1 MDCVEEL
8 FQHSPFAIPLQ
19 ETAVNALLTLSV
31 KILALRRV
39 PNTPEETIVKTTD
52 LARAAHPIMTVM
64 VSMDLLEWD
73 QTKPAILK
81 PVFALPSLVTQTIM
95 VEDLMLA
102 HPLHPTVKLMEVVS
116 HVPRVLNVDHL
127 MVLLELEPSEPPTNP
142 SVDPMEFASHVK
154 PILTVEVDSTVKLVE
169 PVLTVPPIHQFIVLH
184 LLMVVLLLASLL
196 VIVIL
201 LDSVRTR
208 MDKLFAT
215 LQPRD
220 VKILASETH
229 GVLEEVT
236 LLPEILEVVLTANKV
251 VCARTVEQLNPTL
264 PAVDPL
270 MDLTLLLLDTLEPP
284 TNLIVDLPNN
294 VLLHSPAS

>member
-8 FQHSPFAIPLQ
+8 FQHSPFAIPLL

-64 VSMDLLEWD
+64 VSMDPLEWD

-81 PVFALPSLVTQTIM
+81 PVFALPSLVTPTIM

-142 SVDPMEFASHVK
+142 SVDPMEFALHVK
-154 PILTVEVDSTVKLVE
+154 PILTVVPISTVKLVE
-169 PVLTVPPIHQFIVLH
+169 HVLIVPPIQVFIVLH
-184 LLMVVLLLASLL
+184 LLMVVLLLAHRL
-196 VIVIL
+196 VIAIL
-201 LDSVRTR
+201 RDSVRIR
-208 MDKLFAT
+208 MDKLFAIP
-215 LQPRD
+215 QPGD
-220 VKILASETH
+220 VKILA
-229 GVLEEVT
+229 
-236 LLPEILEVVLTANKV
+236 
-251 VCARTVEQLNPTL
+251 
-264 PAVDPL
+264 
-270 MDLTLLLLDTLEPP
+270 
-284 TNLIVDLPNN
+284 
-294 VLLHSPAS
+294 